1 MEVEI
6 AVGFFEAVINVV
18 EWSYF
23 EGMRVR
29 NVFLQYY
36 LQVLSLLKCKV
47 YGYFSTKKK
56 SSPNRG
62 SPLNSSIDKTKFT
75 EMTNG
80 KLQFTFCFSNSTID
94 IMNFITFS

>member
-1 MEVEI
+1 MGVEI

-36 LQVLSLLKCKV
+36 PQVLFMLKCRV
-47 YGYFSTKKK
+47 
-56 SSPNRG
+56 
-62 SPLNSSIDKTKFT
+62 
-75 EMTNG
+75 
-80 KLQFTFCFSNSTID
+80 
-94 IMNFITFS
+94 

>member
-29 NVFLQYY
+29 NIFLQCY

-47 YGYFSTKKK
+47 
-56 SSPNRG
+56 
-62 SPLNSSIDKTKFT
+62 
-75 EMTNG
+75 
-80 KLQFTFCFSNSTID
+80 
-94 IMNFITFS
+94 